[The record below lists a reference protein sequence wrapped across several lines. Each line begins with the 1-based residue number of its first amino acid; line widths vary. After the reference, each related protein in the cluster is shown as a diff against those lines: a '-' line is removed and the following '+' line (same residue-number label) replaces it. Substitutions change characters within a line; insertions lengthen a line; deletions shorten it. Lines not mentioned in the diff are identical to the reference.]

1 MLAKWATAFIFGF
14 IFVLLLDFLLF
25 VGLKLNYF
33 DYYGIDIY
41 FNTLFAD
48 NQPYL
53 LLLIVSTLLGYA
65 MLYLRG
71 NVIFDRIYI
80 VLVLLFATTFYL
92 PIGRAAG
99 EFLFAEKAKQAQ
111 LLDRNEKVDILYRG
125 RNAVY
130 VKKPTA
136 TFAVK
141 YRYSEIK
148 LPD

>member
-1 MLAKWATAFIFGF
+1 MLARWGTAFIFGF

-48 NQPYL
+48 NQPYI
-53 LLLIVSTLLGYA
+53 LLLIVSALLGYA

-80 VLVLLFATTFYL
+80 VLVLLFATTFY
-92 PIGRAAG
+92 PPVGKATG
-99 EFLFAEKAKQAQ
+99 EFLFAEKAKKMQI
-111 LLDRNEKVDILYRG
+111 LDRNETIDLLYRG

-130 VKKPTA
+130 LKKPGG
-136 TFAVK
+136 TFSVK
-141 YRYSEIK
+141 YTYDEIK
-148 LPD
+148 LLN